1 MNRRLI
7 GVAAVL
13 VVALAGWG
21 VWLLLRPDGETL
33 QLYGNIDIREAAIS
47 FEISGRVEALAVD
60 EGARVTAGQEL
71 GRLDADSV
79 DAELAEAQGA
89 LSAAEARLALLRA
102 GPTRAT
108 IAQSAA
114 QVEERRAALA
124 DVQAD
129 LNRLT
134 PLAGTGAVADRDVEN
149 ARSRVAEAAAR
160 LRQAEQALADVRA
173 GSRREEIAQAE
184 AERARA
190 RATVERL
197 RIRTGD
203 AVLVAPEPGVVLTR
217 AVEVGEVVQDG
228 QTAFTLALTDPVW
241 ARIYVDAKD
250 LGRVAPGAEVELTTD
265 AAPGHL
271 YRGRVGHVSP
281 TAEFTPRAV
290 ESPELRTDLVY
301 RARVIVLNPDD
312 RLRQGMPVTVRFPR

>member
-21 VWLLLRPDGETL
+21 VWLLLRPDGASL
-33 QLYGNIDIREAAIS
+33 QLYGNIDIREAAIG
-47 FEISGRVEALAVD
+47 FEIPGRVEALAVD
-60 EGARVTAGQEL
+60 EGARVAAGQEL

-79 DAELAEAQGA
+79 DAELAEAQGT

-114 QVEERRAALA
+114 QVEER
-124 DVQAD
+124 
-129 LNRLT
+129 
-134 PLAGTGAVADRDVEN
+134 
-149 ARSRVAEAAAR
+149 
-160 LRQAEQALADVRA
+160 
-173 GSRREEIAQAE
+173 
-184 AERARA
+184 
-190 RATVERL
+190 L

-203 AVLVAPEPGVVLTR
+203 AVLVAPESGVVLTR
-217 AVEVGEVVQDG
+217 AVEVGEVVQGG

-265 AAPGHL
+265 AAPGHV

-301 RARVIVLNPDD
+301 RARVVVLNPDD
-312 RLRQGMPVTVRFPR
+312 RLRQGMPITVRFLH